1 MKKKLNYLIIGIL
14 FSISQITNAQCDYKT
29 LIAKI
34 QGYKYLNSAKS
45 SVIEILECLSKSD
58 QKTQET
64 LITLQEDLKVLDTEV
79 RKDVKNEL
87 TILLEKQNR
96 LKIDRLNH
104 NLETAPIAIQNFKN
118 SIKNLTKVLNNNQV
132 HMIITKLITT
142 DNSIANDLWDG
153 IDKNVKT
160 ILEDVNDDDA
170 EDIVANI
177 DLIRSNNHTNV
188 MDKTSDIA
196 NTLYMSSN
204 FTKKINVDNIK
215 KFNTNV
221 EDIIA
226 IYRKLYDIEA
236 SSRVTNAIL
245 KNRLNSLEIELEEYT
260 SISMK
265 QAGYEGNNLNGFGT
279 YLNNKAEDI
288 KLKMLEMRGQENL
301 AQGQTELLNNNK
313 IFVNYSNNLDIV
325 LSFAG
330 RYEYIYSQY
339 KNYIENIQELL
350 NEILSK
356 NHRILSE
363 DLRNQFSTI
372 KKEIESS
379 IAIENFKNQLT
390 KINYDDIY
398 Y

>member
-1 MKKKLNYLIIGIL
+1 MLCICLLISL
-14 FSISQITNAQCDYKT
+14 
-29 LIAKI
+29 
-34 QGYKYLNSAKS
+34 
-45 SVIEILECLSKSD
+45 
-58 QKTQET
+58 
-64 LITLQEDLKVLDTEV
+64 
-79 RKDVKNEL
+79 
-87 TILLEKQNR
+87 
-96 LKIDRLNH
+96 
-104 NLETAPIAIQNFKN
+104 
-118 SIKNLTKVLNNNQV
+118 
-132 HMIITKLITT
+132 
-142 DNSIANDLWDG
+142 
-153 IDKNVKT
+153 
-160 ILEDVNDDDA
+160 
-170 EDIVANI
+170 
-177 DLIRSNNHTNV
+177 
-188 MDKTSDIA
+188 
-196 NTLYMSSN
+196 
-204 FTKKINVDNIK
+204 KKINVDNIK

-221 EDIIA
+221 EDIVA
-226 IYRKLYDIEA
+226 IYKKLYDIEA

-265 QAGYEGNNLNGFGT
+265 QAGYEGNNLNGFGI

-288 KLKMLEMRGQENL
+288 KLKMLEIRGQENL
-301 AQGQTELLNNNK
+301 VQGQTELLNNNK

-379 IAIENFKNQLT
+379 IAIENFK
-390 KINYDDIY
+390 KSIN
-398 Y
+398 